1 VPLRLSTSFIL
12 SGTMTPLLTF
22 FFGLLLLGLFAWYF
36 STESEARKR
45 WLGAALTILLLLFC
59 LDSATPPE
67 KKIRLGL
74 DLRGGTSFLLQLVPQ
89 NGQQITGDMLQQA
102 VEVIRKRVDQ
112 FGVGEPVIAPQGTQ
126 RILVQIPGL
135 DPAQI
140 QTTREQL
147 QRVAKLEF
155 AEVYPDSAGLI
166 ARIDKGE
173 AILPPGF
180 VIKEHTQ
187 TSEGKADVE
196 RLLVKKEADL
206 TGEHVTH
213 AYAFFDQQGYG
224 VSLNLDGEGA
234 KSFFELTTQLAPHQ
248 GRLAILLDG
257 KIQSAPSVRNPIP
270 GGQAQITGRFKEKE
284 ARELASVL
292 ENPLRTPV
300 TIEETRSVSP
310 TLGADSI
317 RSGIVSGIG
326 GLALVMLFVVFYYR
340 LAGCVALLGLWIN
353 IVILFG
359 MMAMFHFVLTLPGIA
374 GIILTIGL
382 AVDAN
387 VLLYER
393 LREELAAGKT
403 LGAAIDGAYN
413 KAFSAIFDANATT
426 LITAGILFWQA
437 SGPVRGFSVTLMLGI
452 IASLFSAVLFTR
464 TAFRWMMKIGGLKR
478 LTMANIAPRHQFDFL
493 GRRAVAVFV
502 SLVLIGGS
510 MAIFAKRGAGNFG
523 IDFRGG
529 DLLVLDSSPALSVAE
544 VRSALEPL
552 HLTEETIQ
560 LEQAGT
566 RQMLSIRSAED
577 TSSRIFENI
586 QGSFPDRKVVA
597 AQQEKVGAQ
606 IGLEFAKKALLALG
620 LGMVGILIYV
630 TFRFEFSF
638 AIGALV
644 ALLHDVIIT
653 VGVFSLVGGELS
665 LVMVGAI
672 LTIAG
677 YSINDTIVVYDRIR
691 EGLRN
696 RTSGSVEALMN
707 RSINETLGRTILTGG
722 MTLLS
727 VAALFF
733 FGGAVLKDFAFA
745 ILIGILVGTYSSVFV
760 ASPIVLWCSKLGAKK
775 AAAGK

>member
-1 VPLRLSTSFIL
+1 
-12 SGTMTPLLTF
+12 MTPLLTF

-36 STESEARKR
+36 STESDGKKR
-45 WLGAALTILLLLFC
+45 WLGAVLTILLILFC

-67 KKIRLGL
+67 KKIKLGL

-89 NGQQITGDMLQQA
+89 NGQEITGDMLQQA
-102 VEVIRKRVDQ
+102 VEVIRKRVDK
-112 FGVGEPVIAPQGTQ
+112 FGVSEPVIAPQGDR

-140 QTTREQL
+140 QSTKEQL
-147 QRVAKLEF
+147 QQVAKLEF
-155 AEVYPDSAGLI
+155 AEVHRDSETLI
-166 ARIDKGE
+166 PQIEKGD
-173 AILPPGF
+173 AIIPPGF
-180 VIKEHTQ
+180 VIREHVQNIQGKEVT
-187 TSEGKADVE
+187 EK
-196 RLLVKKEADL
+196 LLIKKEADL
-206 TGEHVTH
+206 TGDHVTK
-213 AYAFFDQQGYG
+213 AFAFFDNQGYG
-224 VSLNLDGEGA
+224 VSLNLDGEGG
-234 KSFFELTTQLAPHQ
+234 KTFFDLTTALAPYK

-257 KIQSAPSVRNPIP
+257 KVQSAPAIRNGPIA
-270 GGQAQITGRFKEKE
+270 GGQAQITGNFKEKE

-326 GLALVMLFVVFYYR
+326 GLGLVMLFVLFYYR
-340 LAGCVALLGLWIN
+340 LAGCVALLGLLIN

-359 MMAMFHFVLTLPGIA
+359 LMAMFHFVLSLPGIA

-382 AVDAN
+382 SVDAN

-393 LREELAAGKT
+393 LREELAAGKS
-403 LGAAIDGAYN
+403 LVAAIDGAYS

-437 SGPVRGFSVTLMLGI
+437 TGPVRGFSVTLMLGI
-452 IASLFSAVLFTR
+452 IASLFSAILFTR
-464 TAFRWMMKIGGLKR
+464 TAFRWMMKFAGLKR
-478 LTMANIAPRHQFDFL
+478 LTMANLAPSHQFDFL
-493 GRRAVAVFV
+493 GKRFLAVFV
-502 SLVLIGGS
+502 SVILIGGS
-510 MAIFAKRGAGNFG
+510 LAFFAQRGADNFG

-529 DLLVLDSSPALSVAE
+529 DLLVVDAQPTLTVAE
-544 VRSALEPL
+544 ARAALEPL

-560 LEQAGT
+560 QEQAGT
-566 RQMLSIRSAED
+566 QQMLAIRSAED
-577 TSSRIFENI
+577 TSAKIF
-586 QGSFPDRKVVA
+586 GTLKASFPDRKVTA

-606 IGLEFAKKALLALG
+606 IGLEFAKKALLAFG
-620 LGMVGILIYV
+620 LGMLGILIYV
-630 TFRFEFSF
+630 TLRFEFSF
-638 AIGALV
+638 AVGALV

-653 VGVFSLVGGELS
+653 VGVFSLSGGELS

-691 EGLRN
+691 EGLRH
-696 RTSGSVEALMN
+696 RTGGSIEALMN
-707 RSINETLGRTILTGG
+707 RSINETLGRTMLTGG
-722 MTLLS
+722 LTLLS
-727 VAALFF
+727 VASLFF
-733 FGGAVLKDFAFA
+733 FGGAVLKDFAFV

-760 ASPIVLWCSKLGAKK
+760 ASPIVLWCSKWGAKR

>member
-1 VPLRLSTSFIL
+1 
-12 SGTMTPLLTF
+12 MTPLLTF

-36 STESEARKR
+36 STESDGKKR
-45 WLGAALTILLLLFC
+45 WLGAVLTILLLLFC

-67 KKIRLGL
+67 KKIKLGL

-89 NGQQITGDMLQQA
+89 NGQEITGDMLQQA
-102 VEVIRKRVDQ
+102 VEVIRKRVDK
-112 FGVGEPVIAPQGTQ
+112 FGVSEPVIAPQGDR

-140 QTTREQL
+140 QSTKEQL
-147 QRVAKLEF
+147 QQVAKLEF
-155 AEVYPDSAGLI
+155 AEVHRDSDTLI
-166 ARIDKGE
+166 PQIERGD
-173 AILPPGF
+173 AIIPPGF
-180 VIKEHTQ
+180 VIREHVQ
-187 TSEGKADVE
+187 NIQGKDVTE
-196 RLLVKKEADL
+196 KLLIKKEADL
-206 TGEHVTH
+206 TGDHVTK
-213 AYAFFDQQGYG
+213 AFAFFDNQGYG
-224 VSLNLDGEGA
+224 VSLNLDSQGGQT
-234 KSFFELTTQLAPHQ
+234 FFDLTTALAPHK

-257 KIQSAPSVRNPIP
+257 KVQSAPAIRNGPIA
-270 GGQAQITGRFKEKE
+270 GGQAQITGNFKEKE

-317 RSGIVSGIG
+317 RSGIVSGVG
-326 GLALVMLFVVFYYR
+326 GLGLVMLFVLFYYR
-340 LAGCVALLGLWIN
+340 LAGCVALLGLLIN

-359 MMAMFHFVLTLPGIA
+359 LMSMFHFVLSLPGIA

-382 AVDAN
+382 SVDAN

-393 LREELAAGKT
+393 LREELAAGKS
-403 LGAAIDGAYN
+403 LGAAIDGAYS

-452 IASLFSAVLFTR
+452 IASLFSAILFTR
-464 TAFRWMMKIGGLKR
+464 TAFRWMMKFAGLKR
-478 LTMANIAPRHQFDFL
+478 LTMANLAPRHQFDFL
-493 GRRAVAVFV
+493 GKRVLAVVISV
-502 SLVLIGGS
+502 ILIGGS
-510 MAIFAKRGAGNFG
+510 LAFFAKRGANNFG

-529 DLLVLDSSPALSVAE
+529 DLLVVDAQPALSIAE
-544 VRSALEPL
+544 ARAALEPL
-552 HLTEETIQ
+552 HLSEETIQ
-560 LEQAGT
+560 QEQAGT
-566 RQMLSIRSAED
+566 QQMLAIRSAED
-577 TSSRIFENI
+577 TSAKIF
-586 QGSFPDRKVVA
+586 GTLKASFPDRKVTA

-606 IGLEFAKKALLALG
+606 IGLEFAKKALLAFG
-620 LGMVGILIYV
+620 LGMLGILIYV
-630 TFRFEFSF
+630 TLRFEFSF
-638 AIGALV
+638 AVGALV

-653 VGVFSLVGGELS
+653 VGVFSLTGGELS

-691 EGLRN
+691 EGLRH
-696 RTSGSVEALMN
+696 RTGGSIESLMN
-707 RSINETLGRTILTGG
+707 RSINETLGRTMLTGG
-722 MTLLS
+722 LTLLS
-727 VAALFF
+727 VASLFF
-733 FGGAVLKDFAFA
+733 FGGAVLKDFAFV

-760 ASPIVLWCSKLGAKK
+760 ASPIVLWCSKLGAKR

>member
-1 VPLRLSTSFIL
+1 
-12 SGTMTPLLTF
+12 MTPLLTF
-22 FFGLLLLGLFAWYF
+22 FFGLLILGLFAWYF
-36 STESEARKR
+36 STESDGKKR
-45 WLGAALTILLLLFC
+45 WLGAILTLLLLLFC
-59 LDSATPPE
+59 LDSATPPA

-89 NGQQITGDMLQQA
+89 NDQPITADMLQQA
-102 VEVIRKRVDQ
+102 VEVIRKRVDK
-112 FGVGEPVIAPQGTQ
+112 FGVSEPVIAPQGTS

-140 QTTREQL
+140 QSTKEQL
-147 QRVAKLEF
+147 QQVAKLEF
-155 AEVYPDSAGLI
+155 AEVHPNSAALI
-166 ARIDKGE
+166 AQIDKGE

-180 VIKEHTQ
+180 VIKEHVQ
-187 TSEGKADVE
+187 NIQGKDITE

-206 TGEHVTH
+206 AGEHVTRAF
-213 AYAFFDQQGYG
+213 AYFDQQGYG
-224 VSLNLDGEGA
+224 VSLNLDGDGA
-234 KSFFELTTQLAPHQ
+234 KTFFELTTQLAPHQ

-257 KIQSAPSVRNPIP
+257 KIQSAPAISHGPIA
-270 GGQAQITGRFKEKE
+270 GGQATITGNFKEKE

-310 TLGADSI
+310 TLGQDSI

-340 LAGCVALLGLWIN
+340 LAGCVALVGLWIN
-353 IVILFG
+353 IVLLFG

-393 LREELAAGKT
+393 LREELGAGKS

-437 SGPVRGFSVTLMLGI
+437 TGPVRGFSVTLMLGI
-452 IASLFSAVLFTR
+452 VASLFSAILFTR
-464 TAFRWMMKIGGLKR
+464 TAFRWMMKFAGLKR
-478 LTMANIAPRHQFDFL
+478 LTMANLAPSHQFNFL
-493 GRRAVAVFV
+493 GKRVVAVFL

-510 MAIFAKRGAGNFG
+510 LAFFAIRGANNFG

-529 DLLVLDSSPALSVAE
+529 DLLVIDSQPALTVNEA
-544 VRSALEPL
+544 RSALEPL

-566 RQMLSIRSAED
+566 QQMLAIRSAED
-577 TSSRIFENI
+577 TSGKIYEKLKA
-586 QGSFPDRKVVA
+586 SFPDRKLTA

-620 LGMVGILIYV
+620 LGMIGILVYV
-630 TFRFEFSF
+630 TIRFEFSF
-638 AIGALV
+638 AVGALV

-653 VGVFSLVGGELS
+653 VGVFSLTGGELS

-696 RTSGSVEALMN
+696 RTGGSVEALMN

-727 VAALFF
+727 VATLFF

-760 ASPIVLWCSKLGAKK
+760 ASPIVLWCSKWGAKK

>member
-1 VPLRLSTSFIL
+1 
-12 SGTMTPLLTF
+12 MTPLLTF

-36 STESEARKR
+36 STESDGRKR
-45 WLGAALTILLLLFC
+45 WLGAVLTILLVLFC
-59 LDSATPPE
+59 LDSVTPPA

-89 NGQQITGDMLQQA
+89 NGEEITPDMLQQA
-102 VEVIRKRVDQ
+102 VEVIRKRVDK
-112 FGVGEPVIAPQGTQ
+112 FGVSEPVIAPQGSS

-140 QTTREQL
+140 QSTKDQL
-147 QRVAKLEF
+147 QQVAKLEF
-155 AEVYPDSAGLI
+155 AEVHRDTDTLI
-166 ARIDKGE
+166 PQIEKGE
-173 AILPPGF
+173 AIVPPGYALKEL
-180 VIKEHTQ
+180 VISRDGKERT
-187 TSEGKADVE
+187 GK
-196 RLLVKKEADL
+196 LLVKKTADL
-206 TGEHVTH
+206 TGDHVTK
-213 AYAFFDQQGYG
+213 AYAFFDNHGYAVG
-224 VSLNLDGEGA
+224 LALDSEGG
-234 KSFFELTTQLAPHQ
+234 KQFFDLTTALAPYH

-257 KIQSAPSVRNPIP
+257 KVQSAPQVNEPIP
-270 GGQAQITGRFKEKE
+270 DGHATISGNFKEAE
-284 ARELASVL
+284 VRELASVL

-310 TLGADSI
+310 TLGQDSI
-317 RSGIVSGIG
+317 RSGIVSGLG
-326 GLALVMLFVVFYYR
+326 GLALVMLFVFFYYR
-340 LAGCVALLGLWIN
+340 LAGLVALFGLLIN
-353 IVILFG
+353 IVLLFG

-393 LREELAAGKT
+393 LREELAAGKS
-403 LGAAIDGAYN
+403 LGAALDGAYS

-437 SGPVRGFSVTLMLGI
+437 TGPVRGFSITLMLGI
-452 IASLFSAVLFTR
+452 IASLFSAILFTR
-464 TAFRWMMKIGGLKR
+464 TAFRWMMTFAGLKR
-478 LTMANIAPRHQFDFL
+478 LTMANLAPRHQFNFL
-493 GRRAVAVFV
+493 SKRRLAIVV

-510 MAIFAKRGAGNFG
+510 IVFFVLRGSNNFG

-529 DLLVLDSSPALSVAE
+529 DLLVVDAKPALTVSEA
-544 VRSALEPL
+544 RTALEPL
-552 HLTEETIQ
+552 HLAESTIQ
-560 LEQAGT
+560 QEQAGT
-566 RQMLSIRSAED
+566 QQMLAIRSAVD
-577 TSSRIFENI
+577 TSSKIMERLKEA
-586 QGSFPDRKVVA
+586 FPQRGITA

-606 IGLEFAKKALLALG
+606 IGMEFAKKALLAFG
-620 LGMVGILIYV
+620 LGMVGILLFV
-630 TFRFEFSF
+630 TLRFEFSF
-638 AIGALV
+638 AVGALV

-653 VGVFSLVGGELS
+653 AGVFSLTGGEFS

-691 EGLRN
+691 EGLRH
-696 RTSGSVEALMN
+696 RTGGSVESLMN

-727 VAALFF
+727 VATLFF
-733 FGGAVLKDFAFA
+733 FGGAVLKDFAFV

-760 ASPIVLWCSKLGAKK
+760 ASPIVLWCSRWGDKK
-775 AAAGK
+775 AAKGAAACK